1 MATSKDILEKLTPAQ
16 RELFMLR
23 MSKASK
29 EKIQKNKIQ
38 KKSEEGVPF
47 PLSFAQIR
55 LWFLDQLEPGNPVYN
70 MPAAVDISGNF
81 DVEIL
86 EKAINEIIRRHH
98 SLRTSFA
105 PVDDS
110 PMQTI
115 NPLIPIKIPVVEIN
129 GLKGEEQNRKISE
142 LIREEAKI
150 PFDLKKAPLIRAK
163 VFKLAEDNHIIT
175 LNVHHIVSDGLSMVI
190 LVRELT
196 TLYTVFSEI
205 QSSPLPEISIQY
217 ADFAIWQRE
226 KLEGENLA
234 KELEYW
240 EEVLKDSPA
249 FLNLPTDYKR
259 PPVQTF
265 NGSNVS
271 IAFEKEFTKDVKAFA
286 HKSNLTTFMV
296 LVTALNILLYKYSGQ
311 TDIVIGTPIAG
322 RNIEETENLIGL
334 FLNNLIIRTQVDENQ
349 TFNELLQ
356 KVKEICLGAYSH
368 QDMPFEKLVEEL
380 SPERN
385 MSHSPLFQV
394 MFVLQGET
402 GNSRAKRS
410 DGDLAVKGIATENG
424 TAKFDLTFQL
434 LETAEFI
441 GGIIEYRTDLFHSSS
456 INRLIEHFKNLV
468 RSAIENPEQ
477 KVWEL
482 EMMSEQEKQEILVV
496 QNQTETEFDRTMT
509 IDELISEQAKKIP
522 QKTALICGNH
532 EISYAELEKRSNQ
545 LARYLRSKGVGQETL
560 VGVNVERSIEMVISL
575 LGVLKAGGGY
585 VPLDPL
591 YPEERLKYMIADA
604 GLEIVISG
612 KQSNGLGN
620 ERVEEINIFDD
631 WDKKI
636 GKEKD
641 EKPGTQNRTG
651 EDTAYVIYTSGSTG
665 KPKGVILQHCNVI
678 NFFEGMNS
686 KLGNENPGTWL
697 AVTSISFDISVL
709 EIFWTLTNG
718 AKVVIR
724 QNQFGTAPAS
734 TNRKKF
740 NNKKVDFGLFYFA
753 NNEITNN
760 RDSYKILLEGAKYAD
775 QNGFTAVWTPERHF
789 HSFGGLYPNPAIT
802 NAALATIT
810 ENISLRAGSVVLPLH
825 DVVRVAEE
833 WAVVD
838 LISNGRTGIS
848 FASGWHADDFVLMPD
863 NYDQRS
869 EVMYQKIEKFKSLW
883 KGEKTKLTNGLGK
896 EIEIQTLPRPLQED
910 LPIWITTGGNPETFR
925 QAGERGAYLLTHFLV
940 QNIGELEEKIKIY
953 REAWRKHSGKPGDG
967 YVSLMI
973 HTFVSD
979 NIEYV
984 EEVVK
989 KPFRDYLRGSLGLVK
1004 NLYRGVEEIGIK
1016 TEFSDEDI
1024 DVMLDYS
1031 FNRYFRTASLM
1042 GTPEDCLKV
1051 VDDLKKIGVDEL
1063 ACLIDFGIE
1072 SNVVLD
1078 NLKYLKQVMETSNQV
1093 TENEIEADVKP
1104 PEIEVENLS
1113 IIEQIKKYQV
1123 NHLQCTPSLIQ
1134 MIGIEQEST
1143 RELGSL
1149 EQLLLGGEAI
1159 PQNLAVEL
1167 KHKMSGELH
1176 NMYGP
1181 TETTIWSST
1190 TNIENP
1196 EKGVTIG
1203 KPIANTQIYILD
1215 NHLQAVPFGI
1225 TGEIYIGGEGIARG
1239 YKNKPD
1245 LTAEKFIPNPFTLDQ
1260 NGRTVGTRLYR
1271 TGDQGYLRPDGMI
1284 EFVGRADNQ
1293 VKIRGFRIELGEIET
1308 VLESFPQITRAVV
1321 TATGAGT
1328 NEARLIGYV
1337 TGDGDEKPEVSR
1349 IRKHLQSKLPEY
1361 MIPSL
1366 FIVLDE
1372 MPLTPNGKI
1381 DRRSLPEPDGEQVR
1395 GENEYVEPRTPTEET
1410 VVEIWKEVL
1419 RAEKIGVHDNFFE
1432 LGGHSLL
1439 ATLLLSRIQK
1449 MFSVE
1454 LPLRVVFESPTVA
1467 EQAEAIIQIQV
1478 ETIGDDSLA
1487 KLSDEISQL
1496 SEEEL
1501 QTLLNEEKSAVAS
1514 RETK

>member
-1 MATSKDILEKLTPAQ
+1 MTTPNDILEKLTPAQ

-23 MSKASK
+23 MSKVTK
-29 EKIQKNKIQ
+29 EKNQKNKIQ
-38 KKSEEGVPF
+38 KKSEEGVPL
-47 PLSFAQIR
+47 PLSFAQVR
-55 LWFLDQLEPGNPVYN
+55 LWFLDQLDPGNPVYN

-81 DVEIL
+81 DVAAL
-86 EKAINEIIRRHH
+86 EKAVNEIARRHH
-98 SLRTSFA
+98 SLRTSFSSI
-105 PVDDS
+105 DDS

-115 NPLIPIKIPVVEIN
+115 NPLTPIKVPVVEIN
-129 GLKGEEQNRKISE
+129 GLHGEEQKRKASE
-142 LIREEAKI
+142 LIKEEAKI

-163 VFKLAEDNHIIT
+163 IFKLADDNHIIT
-175 LNVHHIVSDGLSMVI
+175 LNVHHIVSDGLSMGV
-190 LVRELT
+190 LVKELT
-196 TLYTVFSEI
+196 TLYTVYS
-205 QSSPLPEISIQY
+205 QNKPSPLPENSIQY
-217 ADFAIWQRE
+217 ADYAIWQRE
-226 KLEGENLA
+226 KLEGGNLA
-234 KELEYW
+234 KALEYW
-240 EEVLKDSPA
+240 EEVLRDSPA
-249 FLNLPTDYKR
+249 FLNLPTDLKR

-271 IAFEKEFTKDVKAFA
+271 IAFEKEFTKDVKDFA
-286 HKSNLTTFMV
+286 QKSNLTTFMV
-296 LVTALNILLYKYSGQ
+296 LVTALNILLYRYSGQ
-311 TDIVIGTPIAG
+311 NDIVIGTPIGG

-334 FLNNLIIRTQVDENQ
+334 FLNNLVLRTKVDENL

-368 QDMPFEKLVEEL
+368 QEMPFEKLVEEL

-402 GNSRAKRS
+402 GNNRAKQS
-410 DGDLAVKGIATENG
+410 GADLAVEGIAADNG

-434 LETAEFI
+434 LETPEFI
-441 GGIIEYRTDLFHSSS
+441 GGIIEYRTDLFYSSS
-456 INRLIEHFKNLV
+456 VIRLTEHFKNLV
-468 RSAIENPEQ
+468 RSAIENPDQ
-477 KVWEL
+477 KIWEI
-482 EMMSEQEKQEILVV
+482 EMMSEPEKQKIVV
-496 QNQTETEFDRTMT
+496 AQNQTETEFDKTLT
-509 IDELISEQAKKIP
+509 IDEMFSEQAKKTPDGI
-522 QKTALICGNH
+522 ALICGDH

-545 LARYLRSKGVGQETL
+545 LAHYLRGKDVGQETL
-560 VGVNVERSIEMVISL
+560 VGVNVERSIEMVVSL

-585 VPLDPL
+585 VPLDPF
-591 YPEERLKYMIADA
+591 YPEERLKYMVADS
-604 GLEIVISG
+604 GLKIVIKG
-612 KQSNGLGN
+612 KRSNGLGSK
-620 ERVEEINIFDD
+620 EVEEINIFND
-631 WDKKI
+631 WNDKI
-636 GKEKD
+636 GKEND
-641 EKPGTQNRTG
+641 EKPETGNRTG

-665 KPKGVILQHCNVI
+665 RPKGVILQHRNVV
-678 NFFEGMNS
+678 NFFEGMNR

-718 AKVVIR
+718 AKVVVR
-724 QNQFGTAPAS
+724 QNEFGTDSADK
-734 TNRKKF
+734 NRKDF
-740 NNKKVDFGLFYFA
+740 SRKKMDFGLFYFA
-753 NNEITNN
+753 NNEVTND
-760 RDSYKILLEGAKYAD
+760 RDSYKILIEGAKYAD

-802 NAALATIT
+802 NAALATVT

-838 LISNGRTGIS
+838 LLSNGRTGIS

-863 NYDQRS
+863 NYAQRS
-869 EVMYQKIEKFKSLW
+869 EVMYEGIKKFKSLW
-883 KGEKTKLTNGLGK
+883 AGEKTKLINGQGN
-896 EIEIQTLPRPLQED
+896 EIEIQTLPRPLQKD
-910 LPIWITTGGNPETFR
+910 LPLWITTGGNPETFR
-925 QAGERGAYLLTHFLV
+925 QAGEQGAYLLTHFLV

-979 NIEYV
+979 DIGYV
-984 EEVVK
+984 EEIVRE
-989 KPFRDYLRGSLGLVK
+989 PFRDYLRGSIGLVK
-1004 NLYRGVEEIGIK
+1004 NLYRGVEESGIK

-1042 GTPEDCLKV
+1042 GTPEDCVKV

-1063 ACLIDFGIE
+1063 ACLIDFGIGGD
-1072 SNVVLD
+1072 VVLE
-1078 NLKYLKQVMETSNQV
+1078 NLKYLKQVMEMSNREV
-1093 TENEIEADVKP
+1093 ENETSADLKTR
-1104 PEIEVENLS
+1104 EIEVETLS
-1113 IIEQIKKYQV
+1113 VAEQIKKYEV

-1134 MIGIEQEST
+1134 MIGVGQDSAQ
-1143 RELGSL
+1143 ELGSL

-1159 PQNLAVEL
+1159 PQNLAIEL
-1167 KHKMSGELH
+1167 NQKMSGELH

-1190 TNIENP
+1190 TKIENP
-1196 EKGVTIG
+1196 ESGVTIG

-1215 NHLQAVPFGI
+1215 NHLQAVPYGI
-1225 TGEIYIGGEGIARG
+1225 TGEIYIGGEGVARG
-1239 YKNKPD
+1239 YKNNPD
-1245 LTAEKFIPNPFTLDQ
+1245 LTAERFVPNPFTTNQ
-1260 NGRTVGTRLYR
+1260 NGKTAGTRLYR
-1271 TGDQGYLRPDGMI
+1271 TGDQGFLRPDGMI

-1308 VLESFPQITRAVV
+1308 VLESFPQVSRAVV

-1337 TGDGDEKPEVSR
+1337 TVEGDEKPEISAM
-1349 IRKHLQSKLPEY
+1349 RKHLQNKLADY

-1366 FIVLDE
+1366 FIILDE

-1381 DRRSLPEPDGEQVR
+1381 DRKKLPEPDGEQVR
-1395 GENEYVEPRTPTEET
+1395 GENQYVAPRTPTEEM

-1419 RAEKIGVHDNFFE
+1419 RAEKIGVQDNFFE

-1449 MFSVE
+1449 IFSVE
-1454 LPLRVVFESPTVA
+1454 LPLRVIFESPTAA
-1467 EQAEAIIQIQV
+1467 EQAEAIIQIQI
-1478 ETIGDDSLA
+1478 ESIGDDSLA
-1487 KLSDEISQL
+1487 MLSDEISQL

-1501 QTLLNEEKSAVAS
+1501 QILLNEEKSAVVS
-1514 RETK
+1514 QNTK